1 MYIPVSQN
9 ERGKSDEEI
18 KLLKCIKACVDLDAE
33 KIQHVIS
40 KINYYK
46 NKELGI
52 IREIQCHCIQDGIL
66 ITLSILCIFS
76 ELLMLIEYY
85 SKNRIFFWISLSIV
99 ILSQM
104 CHYFLFWNTKMQI
117 HKYEHTLTYTQFI
130 LSICTT
136 PISPF
141 FTYFSFLYFDSTT
154 KYISFLFH
162 NGIYANIK
170 SVRAKSGVGFAFQ
183 CLFDIFPQNIL
194 LLIYILLLSNNNSSI
209 SPSSYVSFIVFILF
223 PTYVIYWFLNE
234 INITQ
239 NTKIL
244 AFNFLIIIIDLFAIY
259 VMIIFIFYFYNFL
272 PFQLW
277 YIFNAVIGIIIPMTY
292 VFIINNADDSCLW
305 WLWSIFCMFT
315 FGFIITISLFIILD
329 ILLFTLIYV
338 LNELFFDSIHLLPSF
353 NNQYL
358 WLLVEFICEENCI
371 TRLCY
376 INAMLCNIYDTKYYI
391 HNETN
396 SKMELKSYLLNNY
409 HSMFANATLKNMRIE
424 CKNTFDKLLSSD
436 GKRYKGVTLK
446 NCSASIPNAF
456 LILKCI
462 KIVLILP
469 IFSFI
474 LLIYYHLNDIIIA
487 TLIIT
492 MVLMLLLV
500 ITFIT
505 ISKQLYFAHHLQIKV
520 AHHLRIRIESFD
532 QKLKC
537 LIYNFNV
544 FNSEK
549 MVKNAFGEGIA
560 NIIFGYG
567 IEPLLFDLNNE

>member
-1 MYIPVSQN
+1 
-9 ERGKSDEEI
+9 
-18 KLLKCIKACVDLDAE
+18 
-33 KIQHVIS
+33 
-40 KINYYK
+40 
-46 NKELGI
+46 
-52 IREIQCHCIQDGIL
+52 
-66 ITLSILCIFS
+66 
-76 ELLMLIEYY
+76 
-85 SKNRIFFWISLSIV
+85 
-99 ILSQM
+99 
-104 CHYFLFWNTKMQI
+104 
-117 HKYEHTLTYTQFI
+117 
-130 LSICTT
+130 
-136 PISPF
+136 
-141 FTYFSFLYFDSTT
+141 
-154 KYISFLFH
+154 
-162 NGIYANIK
+162 
-170 SVRAKSGVGFAFQ
+170 
-183 CLFDIFPQNIL
+183 
-194 LLIYILLLSNNNSSI
+194 
-209 SPSSYVSFIVFILF
+209 
-223 PTYVIYWFLNE
+223 
-234 INITQ
+234 
-239 NTKIL
+239 
-244 AFNFLIIIIDLFAIY
+244 
-259 VMIIFIFYFYNFL
+259 
-272 PFQLW
+272 
-277 YIFNAVIGIIIPMTY
+277 MTY

-567 IEPLLFDLNNE
+567 IEPLLFDLNNEKGKGSVYRRNYTNDKNDIWDKNNKNVLNLSQRHYAIMLSYMNRIEIFDNCIIEFECLLKTDSFYDSKKMDILLVNVAERNYCLLIAVRYITGNQLNFECGLTKIDIGFGYKPNLSYHTLMEDDRIIIPIELNSGENEQQWISLCVSCDKISSVINFEVNGKNEKILFVGKNIGFEKHVQISNNFQGHIRNIIVDGF